1 MNDTSKFSGTENHI
15 YGLRPL
21 IESIKAGK
29 EIDRVLIQKGLK
41 GELFPELFEL
51 IRQFQIPFQNVPI
64 EKLNRLTRKNH
75 QGIVAFVSS
84 ITYQPITEIVPA
96 IYELGQVPLILILD
110 GVTDVRNF
118 GAIARTAEC
127 AGVHAIIIPEQGA
140 AQINADAMKT
150 SAGALNNI
158 PVSRVKNLN
167 ETIDFLKNSGLQ
179 IVAATEKANT
189 FYNAI
194 NFTLPTAIILGAE
207 DSGVSP
213 AYIKKSDLSV
223 KIPILGKTESLNV
236 SVATAVLVYEAVRQR
251 QLSAEI

>member
-1 MNDTSKFSGTENHI
+1 MNDTSKYSGTENHI

-179 IVAATEKANT
+179 IVAATEKAKT

-194 NFTLPTAIILGAE
+194 NFTVPTAIILGAE

-236 SVATAVLVYEAVRQR
+236 SVATAILVYEAVRQR

>member
-127 AGVHAIIIPEQGA
+127 AGVHAIVIPEQGA

-158 PVSRVKNLN
+158 PFRG
-167 ETIDFLKNSGLQ
+167 LK
-179 IVAATEKANT
+179 
-189 FYNAI
+189 
-194 NFTLPTAIILGAE
+194 TLT
-207 DSGVSP
+207 
-213 AYIKKSDLSV
+213 K
-223 KIPILGKTESLNV
+223 
-236 SVATAVLVYEAVRQR
+236 
-251 QLSAEI
+251 QLIS

>member
-1 MNDTSKFSGTENHI
+1 MNDTTKNSNTENHI

-51 IRQFQIPFQNVPI
+51 IRRFEIPFQNVPI

-75 QGIVAFVSS
+75 QGVVAFISS

-96 IYELGQVPLILILD
+96 IYELGEVPLILILD

-118 GAIARTAEC
+118 GAVARTAEC
-127 AGVHAIIIPEQGA
+127 AGVHAIVIPEQGA

-167 ETIDFLKNSGLQ
+167 ETIDFLKNSGLKM
-179 IVAATEKANT
+179 VAATEKADL
-189 FYNAI
+189 FYNDI
-194 NFTLPTAIILGAE
+194 NLTVPTAIIMGAE
-207 DSGVSP
+207 DTGVSP
-213 AYIKKSDLSV
+213 AYIKKSDIAV
-223 KIPILGKTESLNV
+223 KIPILGKTDSLNV
-236 SVATAVLVYEAVRQR
+236 SVATAIMVYEAVRQR
-251 QLSAEI
+251 RTAN

>member
-1 MNDTSKFSGTENHI
+1 MIESSKLNNTEQHI
-15 YGLRPL
+15 YGIRPL

-51 IRQFQIPFQNVPI
+51 IRQFQIPFQNVPV

-84 ITYQPITEIVPA
+84 ITYQPIIEIIPA

-127 AGVHAIIIPEQGA
+127 AGVHAIVIPEQGA

-158 PVSRVKNLN
+158 PVSRVKNLS

-179 IVAATEKANT
+179 IVAATEKADA
-189 FYNAI
+189 FYNEI
-194 NFTLPTAIILGAE
+194 SFIIPTAIIMGAE
-207 DSGVSP
+207 DTGVSP
-213 AYIKKSDLSV
+213 AYIKKSDKSV
-223 KIPILGKTESLNV
+223 KIPLLGKTDSLNV
-236 SVATAVLVYEAVRQR
+236 SVATAIIVYEAVRQR
-251 QLSAEI
+251 RNAD

>member
-1 MNDTSKFSGTENHI
+1 MTETVKPNNPENHI
-15 YGLRPL
+15 YGIRPL

-51 IRQFQIPFQNVPI
+51 IRKFQIPFQNVPI

-96 IYELGQVPLILILD
+96 IYEAGQVPMVLILD

-127 AGVHAIIIPEQGA
+127 AGVHAIVIPEQGA

-179 IVAATEKANT
+179 MVATTEKANF
-189 FYNAI
+189 FYNSI
-194 NFTLPTAIILGAE
+194 NLKVPTAIIMGAE
-207 DSGVSP
+207 DTGVSP
-213 AYIKKSDLSV
+213 AYLKKSDLAV
-223 KIPILGKTESLNV
+223 KIPILGKTDSLNV
-236 SVATAVLVYEAVRQR
+236 SVATAIIVYEAVRQR
-251 QLSAEI
+251 TLTNTE